1 MQVSTGYRCAWWG
14 GAPIRLRKAHFNTR
28 AEGGRSV
35 QTAVAP
41 PKQTLKGERLTFSTL
56 CLLSARWRHFVICGP
71 WTDPS
76 TQIRAPGK
84 HRMTMHHCL
93 RAFVSLIS
101 TAHCHIREVCCVF
114 DEEVIMMQWK
124 RGIWILPCSSVS
136 LGLSL

>member
-1 MQVSTGYRCAWWG
+1 MCVVG
-14 GAPIRLRKAHFNTR
+14 GFNPITKTHFNTR
-28 AEGGRSV
+28 AEGSRSV
-35 QTAVAP
+35 QTALAS

-56 CLLSARWRHFVICGP
+56 CLRWLHFVICGP

-84 HRMTMHHCL
+84 HQMTMHHCL

-124 RGIWILPCSSVS
+124 RGILILPCSSVP
-136 LGLSL
+136 LGLSP